1 MPLGGELALAVRTLS
16 GCVVPGTSE
25 LEEHAALIVSD
36 TGEGISPSS
45 MRHLFEP
52 FFTTKQPGK
61 GSGLGLAM
69 VHGFVAQSGG
79 HVVVTSPPG
88 QGATVELHFPLS
100 QDRDSARLPAD
111 RANGEGH

>member
-1 MPLGGELALAVRTLS
+1 
-16 GCVVPGTSE
+16 
-25 LEEHAALIVSD
+25 
-36 TGEGISPSS
+36 
-45 MRHLFEP
+45 
-52 FFTTKQPGK
+52 
-61 GSGLGLAM
+61 M

-100 QDRDSARLPAD
+100 QDRDSAKLSAD